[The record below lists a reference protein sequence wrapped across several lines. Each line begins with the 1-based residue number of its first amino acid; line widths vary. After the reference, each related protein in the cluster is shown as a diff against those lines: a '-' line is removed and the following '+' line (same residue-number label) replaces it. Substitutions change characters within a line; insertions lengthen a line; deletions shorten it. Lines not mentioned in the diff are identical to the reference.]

1 MTRMS
6 LVHFEGCERDVS
18 LDYAVHICETIA
30 MIDDDERALC
40 YCDMYHICK
49 ERGLTTA
56 ANKIIKQLK
65 EYLKNA

>member
-1 MTRMS
+1 MKMT

-18 LDYAVHICETIA
+18 LDYAIDICDTIA
-30 MIDDDERALC
+30 TIYDDEQAIT
-40 YCDMYHICK
+40 YCDMYRICK
-49 ERGLTTA
+49 ERGLTDT

>member
-1 MTRMS
+1 MLRMT

-18 LDYAVHICETIA
+18 TDYAVDICETIA
-30 MIDDDERALC
+30 LIDNDEQALN
-40 YCDMYHICK
+40 YCDMYNICK
-49 ERGLTTA
+49 ERGLTDT